1 MTPAAIPA
9 AARRGPAV
17 QFLGSLIF
25 TGFLFAWTFLYA
37 IPFTLL
43 CLLRPFPRRH
53 ALVRVYARSTFAM
66 LRWCCGLTYQVEG
79 TLPPGAHIAFWKHS
93 STWETIAMMLVFPR
107 QVWVLKR
114 ELLWIPFV
122 GQGIWLMHAIAI
134 DRKAGQSAVSQ
145 VVAQGRE
152 RLAEGD
158 WVIIFPEGTR
168 MPAGETR
175 RYGMSGTLL
184 AQETGQAHRAGRAQ
198 RRLLL
203 AAPRAAEEARHR
215 ARGHRPARVRAGPQ
229 PARGQRRTP
238 ALGRAHGPG
247 AAAGREW
254 HDFELII
261 QIKDLLSL

>member
-1 MTPAAIPA
+1 LKTQAANPP
-9 AARRGPAV
+9 AARRRPAV

-43 CLLRPFPRRH
+43 CLLLPFPRRH
-53 ALVRVYARSTFAM
+53 ALVRFYARCTLTM
-66 LRWCCGLTYQVEG
+66 LRWCCGLSYQVEG

-93 STWETIAMMLVFPR
+93 SSWETIAMMLVFPR

-114 ELLWIPFV
+114 ELMWIPFV

-134 DRKAGQSAVSQ
+134 DRKAGHSAVSQ
-145 VVAQGRE
+145 VVEQGRA

-168 MPAGETR
+168 MPTGETR

-184 AQETGQAHRAGRAQ
+184 AQETGKLIVPVAHNAGSFWPRRGLLKRPGTIRVVIGPAVSAQ
-198 RRLLL
+198 GRNLREVN
-203 AAPRAAEEARHR
+203 EELQGWVERT
-215 ARGHRPARVRAGPQ
+215 VQSLQ
-229 PARGQRRTP
+229 PAVDT
-238 ALGRAHGPG
+238 
-247 AAAGREW
+247 AA
-254 HDFELII
+254 
-261 QIKDLLSL
+261 